1 MGPSLKRAE
10 SGGNGI
16 GMRIYF
22 HLNPSGFSNCYIVS
36 NEKTNEAIIID
47 PGLITEAIIEQIE
60 SDGLKLVAVLIT
72 HNHGS
77 HVHGLKTLTKIY
89 TPKIYGADWEIAGKE
104 TNVIAGNG
112 KIRIAGMSVQYI
124 TLPGH
129 TADSMA
135 YKIGNV
141 FFTGDAISAGKIGA
155 TNSSYSSHILRLNLN
170 EKILSQQ
177 ENTVILPGH
186 GPPTTVGA
194 ERRFNSELGY
204 KNVNTVYF

>member
-1 MGPSLKRAE
+1 MK
-10 SGGNGI
+10 
-16 GMRIYF
+16 IYF
-22 HLNPSGFSNCYIVS
+22 HLNLTGFSNCYIVA
-36 NEKTNEAIIID
+36 NEKTKEALIID
-47 PGLITEAIIEQIE
+47 PGIITESIIDQLE
-60 SDGLKLVAVLIT
+60 SNFYKLVAVLVT

-104 TNVIAGNG
+104 TNVITGNG
-112 KIRIAGMSVQYI
+112 KIRLAGMTVQYI

-129 TADSMA
+129 TADSMV

-141 FFTGDAISAGKIGA
+141 FFTGDSISAGRIGS

-177 ENTVILPGH
+177 ENTVIMPGH

-194 ERRFNSELGY
+194 ERRINKDVNYKDLELGQ
-204 KNVNTVYF
+204 FSFSSHD